1 MTPGGPHE
9 PDRPHAE
16 GGDHRTSPPAA
27 ADERL
32 PTPPTLHHEPPAP
45 SPWASPPFAA
55 PLPEGPEPSATAE
68 PSRWP
73 LAKTEEFEGIRE
85 LKGIWGPVGGREPEG
100 VQGTPEDGGPEAGG
114 AQGGGWPDD
123 LEPDAWAPRPSPA
136 RPSGHRTG
144 RSPYAAPYGMSQSG
158 QAQPEPRHGRPP
170 DSVSEGET
178 EGRTGGEAGTGT
190 GAPGKRRRLVT
201 RPDKLVA
208 SGRRPRASQDGPPE
222 QGGPPEQDR
231 PPEQDGHPAQERPPG
246 EGGTPWRTPPASPWG
261 SAEEPETTPWEG
273 AGEDFDDAGGSG
285 DGLIEPPDRRGRTAW
300 GPGGRPGPRRRPL
313 VVAAVLLVA
322 AALGVVVVNRVGGSD
337 GAGLTLA
344 AGEGR
349 SADAA
354 FTAPGLSGSGSSQVL
369 NAIASTGSTIVAAG
383 SDTTGPVPK
392 PLFLVSAD
400 GGGHWELGGI
410 TGFEGGSAGYEP
422 AAGAVGRLA
431 GGAGRWLAVGTDVP
445 GRAGGPAEPS
455 SGAAGRGGWANP
467 AAARGMW
474 VSSDGRS
481 WTAVGADRL
490 TEFWSQDRIT
500 DVARTATGFVAV
512 GATVLSDGTAG
523 PVAWVSPDG
532 TSWTRVDADR
542 IGSGRTARGIR
553 AVAARGDSVVALAEP
568 ASKAG
573 QGPVVLRSDDGGRS
587 WRRTTGALPG
597 VRPEPGTL
605 TTTKKGFLLVPIRQK
620 PASGDVRA
628 HCSRD
633 GVRWSRCG
641 KIGRLGPDGT
651 GVRGLTSSAAGV
663 AAVVEYAWER
673 YAVYT
678 SEDGHRWTRGANL
691 GEIPGTLR
699 GLTITD
705 GGLLVASGDKR
716 GPGDAENLPV
726 LITAGKGGAARPV
739 PLGEIAGLDRT
750 VRDPVDIAAAGGVFV
765 AVGSANG
772 DAAIWTSGD
781 DGASWTEAGSADLL
795 GGPGRQA
802 LSGVTHGPYG
812 WLAVGGAMTDPAVT
826 RPLLVTS
833 ADGTTWRSGPALEVD
848 RGHFLLAPRVVAA
861 GRKGYVLAGEDHG
874 SAGVVPALWFSPDL
888 KRFTRVP
895 PARMPAG
902 GAGVRV
908 ADVTATPYGFVAVG
922 GAGTADRE
930 AGVVWVS
937 PDGLNWASRG
947 RVLPQGARSAGLR
960 HVVTTE
966 SGDVVV
972 IGVAATGEG
981 VRPFSARADSASAS
995 AAATG
1000 EADGGGMEW
1009 EYGSL
1014 PAEAG
1019 ATVFDVT
1026 ATRRGLVAVGSYGP
1040 AAEGDSAAWI
1050 SADGLG
1056 WTRRTLAS
1064 DGSGGPGARLLG
1076 GPGAQWLGTV
1086 AVSGEAVV
1094 AIGRSPARTGDH
1106 LTVWRSRVTEE
1117 AR

>member
-9 PDRPHAE
+9 PDRPPAE
-16 GGDHRTSPPAA
+16 GDDHRTSPPAA
-27 ADERL
+27 GER
-32 PTPPTLHHEPPAP
+32 PQAPPTLHHEPPAP

-55 PLPEGPEPSATAE
+55 PLPEGPEPAAGAE

-73 LAKTEEFEGIRE
+73 LAETEEFEGIRE
-85 LKGIWGPVGGREPEG
+85 LKGIWGSAGSREPEG
-100 VQGTPEDGGPEAGG
+100 IQGLGGMREHGTAHDPGG
-114 AQGGGWPDD
+114 TDPGGTDPGGTQDGGWPDG
-123 LEPDAWAPRPSPA
+123 LEPDAWAPRPNPA

-144 RSPYAAPYGMSQSG
+144 RSPYAAPYGMAQSG
-158 QAQPEPRHGRPP
+158 RAQPESGHGRTP
-170 DSVSEGET
+170 DPARQTET
-178 EGRTGGEAGTGT
+178 GTGT

-208 SGRRPRASQDGPPE
+208 SGRRPRASQGRPPTE
-222 QGGPPEQDR
+222 GGLSAQDR
-231 PPEQDGHPAQERPPG
+231 PPVRDESPWP
-246 EGGTPWRTPPASPWG
+246 TPRTSPWG
-261 SAEEPETTPWEG
+261 SAEEPERTSWEG
-273 AGEDFDDAGGSG
+273 TGEGPDDTGGSG
-285 DGLIEPPDRRGRTAW
+285 DEPIEPPGRRGRTAPHPVW
-300 GPGGRPGPRRRPL
+300 GSGGRPGPRRRPL

-322 AALGVVVVNRVGGSD
+322 AALGVVVVNRVGGPD

-369 NAIASTGSTIVAAG
+369 NAIASAGSTIVAAG

-400 GGGHWELGGI
+400 GGGHWELGRI

-455 SGAAGRGGWANP
+455 GRSAGQGGWANP

-500 DVARTATGFVAV
+500 DVTRTATGFLAV
-512 GATVLSDGTAG
+512 GVTVLSDGTAG

-542 IGSGRTARGIR
+542 LGSGRMARGIR
-553 AVAARGDSVVALAEP
+553 AVAARGDRVVALAEP
-568 ASKAG
+568 ASNADR
-573 QGPVVLRSDDGGRS
+573 GPVVLHSDDGGRS

-663 AAVVEYAWER
+663 AAVVEYAWEK

-678 SEDGHRWTRGANL
+678 STDGHRWTRGANL

-705 GGLLVASGDKR
+705 GGLLVASGDER
-716 GPGDAENLPV
+716 GPGDVENLPV
-726 LITAGKGGAARPV
+726 LITVRKGGAARPV

-750 VRDPVDIAAAGGVFV
+750 VREPVDIAAAGGVFV

-772 DAAIWTSGD
+772 DAAIWTSD
-781 DGASWTEAGSADLL
+781 DGGASWTEAGSADLL

-812 WLAVGGAMTDPAVT
+812 WLAVGGATTDPAVT

-833 ADGTTWRSGPALEVD
+833 ADGTTWRPGPTLKVD
-848 RGHFLLAPRVVAA
+848 PGHFLLAPRVVAA
-861 GRKGYVLAGEDHG
+861 GQKGYVLAGEDHG
-874 SAGVVPALWFSPDL
+874 SAGMVPALWFSPDL

-902 GAGVRV
+902 GAGVRI
-908 ADVTATPYGFVAVG
+908 ADVAAMSYGFVAVG

-937 PDGLNWASRG
+937 PDGLNWTSRG

-972 IGVAATGEG
+972 IGVAVTGEG
-981 VRPFSARADSASAS
+981 PRPFSARADSASAS
-995 AAATG
+995 AAVTG
-1000 EADGGGMEW
+1000 EAGDGGMEW

-1026 ATRRGLVAVGSYGP
+1026 ATRGGLVAVGSYGP

-1050 SADGLG
+1050 SGDGLG
-1056 WTRRTLAS
+1056 WTRSTLTS
-1064 DGSGGPGARLLG
+1064 DGSSGSGARPLG

-1106 LTVWRSRVTEE
+1106 LTVWRSRVTGED
-1117 AR
+1117 R